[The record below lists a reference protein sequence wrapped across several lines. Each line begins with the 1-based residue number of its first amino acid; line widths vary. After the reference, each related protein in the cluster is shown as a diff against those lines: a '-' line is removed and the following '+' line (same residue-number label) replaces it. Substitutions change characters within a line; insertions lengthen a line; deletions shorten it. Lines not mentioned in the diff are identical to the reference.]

1 MPDCSCFT
9 SVPGKKCFLKSWL
22 PGKFYT
28 EKVLFCY
35 PYGAV
40 YSINVKRCLC
50 LYVVLFFFSKG
61 GVLCSVS
68 FSVPEKP
75 LKLIL
80 QGSNLDNVELL

>member
-1 MPDCSCFT
+1 MFFKIMAARKVLYRKSTVLLSIWCS
-9 SVPGKKCFLKSWL
+9 L
-22 PGKFYT
+22 FYQC
-28 EKVLFCY
+28 EKVF
-35 PYGAV
+35 V
-40 YSINVKRCLC
+40 SICCL
-50 LYVVLFFFSKG
+50 VFFFSKG